1 MRVLL
6 SCLVCLILPAIVLA
20 QSAAPTTAPR
30 PAVAVAKVDESKY
43 TVEGNIAY
51 GPHPMQVLDMIYPKS
66 AGPGSATQLPGVVM
80 YHGGG
85 WIQTNKATMSS
96 FYNRFLEHGFV
107 VCNVEYRMATRDRD
121 GAYTADSAVAPA
133 AVEDALLAA
142 KWFWDHADH
151 YNVDRSRFI
160 VTGASAGGHLALMVG
175 LATADSKLG
184 PTAPNDFKLAAIV
197 NGYGTSDVADNL
209 SKNDGAAKQWIPE
222 TLPDRDALIKRVS
235 PISYVRKDI
244 PPLLTV
250 IGERDPEIAP
260 NKKLIDMLQSAGAD
274 AQIHIVAGAG
284 HGFTMPTTWP
294 DAEKAI
300 FDFLA
305 KKGITK
311 DAHP

>member
-1 MRVLL
+1 MRIVLL
-6 SCLVCLILPAIVLA
+6 CIFSLIFTANGFA
-20 QSAAPTTAPR
+20 QSTAPTTAPQT
-30 PAVAVAKVDESKY
+30 AVPVARVDESKY

-51 GPHPMQVLDMIYPKS
+51 GSHPMQKLDMIYPKG
-66 AGPGSATQLPGVVM
+66 AGPGSATKLPGVVM
-80 YHGGG
+80 FHGGG

-107 VCNVEYRMATRDRD
+107 VCNVEYRMATRGRD

-142 KWFWDHADH
+142 KWFWDHAEH
-151 YNVDRSRFI
+151 YNVDRARFI

-175 LATADSKLG
+175 LATPEAKLG
-184 PTAPNDFKLAAIV
+184 PTSPGDFKLAAIV

-209 SKNDGAAKQWIPE
+209 SKNDGAAKQWIPD
-222 TLPDRDALIKRVS
+222 TVPDRDALIKRVS
-235 PISYVRKDI
+235 PISYVRKEI

-250 IGERDPEIAP
+250 IGARDPEIAP
-260 NKKLIDMLQSAGAD
+260 NKKLIEQLQSVGAD
-274 AQIHIVAGAG
+274 AQIHIVEGAG

-300 FDFLA
+300 FDFLSQ
-305 KKGITK
+305 KGIIK
-311 DAHP
+311 P